1 MGFNWNN
8 YVAFAQFNQQLVDD
22 FCEVLATADDPNDY
36 FIQHEAAR
44 LVGLC
49 LSDLTAAD
57 REYIANKVSELK
69 GV

>member
-8 YVAFAQFNQQLVDD
+8 YVVFAQFNQQLVDD
-22 FCEVLATADDPNDY
+22 FCEVLAAVDDPNDY
-36 FIQHEAAR
+36 FTQLEAAR

-49 LSDLTAAD
+49 LSDLTTAD
-57 REYIANKVSELK
+57 REYIANKVIKLK